1 MPDKQTEKE
10 ADIILA
16 ALFGLVAFS
25 IAVILGA
32 CAGITALVCFA
43 FGLEFS
49 AFKIVLVLFGMVL
62 FMLRRWR

>member
-25 IAVILGA
+25 IAIILGA
-32 CAGITALVCFA
+32 CAGITALICFA
-43 FGLEFS
+43 FGLKFS
-49 AFKIVLVLFGMVL
+49 AFKMTLVLFGMAL
-62 FMLRRWR
+62 LTLWKK

>member
-1 MPDKQTEKE
+1 MPDKQAEKE

-32 CAGITALVCFA
+32 CAGITALICFA

-49 AFKIVLVLFGMVL
+49 AFKMALVLLAMAL
-62 FMLRRWR
+62 FILWKK